1 MTYTRLKAQFYL
13 LPHNI
18 FNYDRFP
25 RKRSSRVG
33 DYILVLGT
41 VNGLEF
47 SPATSTLAWRGKSL
61 PVKLVDSRPDGNL
74 YKVIMRSK
82 QPVAPAP

>member
-1 MTYTRLKAQFYL
+1 MCIR
-13 LPHNI
+13 
-18 FNYDRFP
+18 DRAT
-25 RKRSSRVG
+25 RVG

-61 PVKLVDSRPDGNL
+61 PVTLVDSRPEGNL
-74 YKVIMRSK
+74 YKIVKRGK